1 MAPKRRAVVTP
12 VTNEQIKRYKAAQG
26 VVDDAAEELTCPI
39 TTELPVD
46 PVTAEDGR
54 V

>member
-1 MAPKRRAVVTP
+1 VPHMASAAAADTAETSRRFRSAMDEIADEYV
-12 VTNEQIKRYKAAQG
+12 
-26 VVDDAAEELTCPI
+26 CPI

-54 V
+54 I